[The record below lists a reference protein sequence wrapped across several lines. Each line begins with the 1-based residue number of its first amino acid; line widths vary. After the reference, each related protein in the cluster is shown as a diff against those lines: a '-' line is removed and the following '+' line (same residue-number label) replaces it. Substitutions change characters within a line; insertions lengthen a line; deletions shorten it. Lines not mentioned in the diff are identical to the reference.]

1 MTDLFQ
7 PEIPLTVDAKN
18 SPPPSLEP
26 MPCDP
31 WVASSTVHKAIRRG
45 EAETAERAILTL
57 IRHRGTGIF
66 RRLMVIAYE
75 DIGIGA
81 PDLLVTLTRL
91 CTDVRLRRQYGDT
104 PTVARWMVRAMAAAP
119 KERSSDYLI
128 CSAVHR
134 PDWECHRETVGALSA
149 RDRIAVATDDDAPL
163 ALRATA
169 SWFASGVEAGTEKRI
184 GGGDMSGLMTA
195 YIDAGLPE
203 AMGRAVQAAART
215 TREPIVLMLPPLL
228 HELGRGL
235 SEPTSRSVPVPP
247 TLFVDGV
254 PTYALDKHTRAGRQA
269 IVTFARENQDVRSV
283 LERHVPEFR
292 HRDAAHLAAFY
303 TDAMPVAYRFEWDQV
318 DELETL
324 GRETDL
330 LWAGIPVE
338 GMADILATFR
348 SNLDHLNEARARL
361 LQPARRVGEGR

>member
-7 PEIPLTVDAKN
+7 PEIPLTDDAKN
-18 SPPPSLEP
+18 SPLPSLRP
-26 MPCDP
+26 LPCDA
-31 WVASSTVHKAIRRG
+31 WIASSTVHKAIRRG
-45 EAETAERAILTL
+45 DFETAERAILTL
-57 IRHRGTGIF
+57 IRHRGTGVF
-66 RRLMVIAYE
+66 RRLMVIAFE

-91 CTDVRLRRQYGDT
+91 CTDARLRRQHGDT

-134 PDWECHRETVGALSA
+134 PDWECHRETVGALSI
-149 RDRIAVATDDDAPL
+149 RDRITVATDDDAPL

-184 GGGDMSGLMTA
+184 GGGDLIGLMTA

-203 AMGRAVQAAART
+203 ATGLAIQAAARA

-228 HELGRGL
+228 QELRRSR

-247 TLFVDGV
+247 TLFVNGV

-269 IVTFARENQDVRSV
+269 IVTFARENQDVRSA

-292 HRDAAHLAAFY
+292 HRDAAYLAAFY
-303 TDAMPVAYRFEWDQV
+303 TDAMPVTHRFEWDQV

-330 LWAGIPVE
+330 LWAGIPAT
-338 GMADILATFR
+338 GMADILAAFQ
-348 SNLDHLNEARARL
+348 SNLDHLNEVRAGILGSSSDKGNAR
-361 LQPARRVGEGR
+361 

>member
-1 MTDLFQ
+1 MTNLFEYDG
-7 PEIPLTVDAKN
+7 PPDDIEMG
-18 SPPPSLEP
+18 SPPLIEP
-26 MPCDP
+26 LSCDP
-31 WVASSTVHKAIRRG
+31 WVASSAVHKAIRRG
-45 EAETAERAILTL
+45 DAETAERAVLTL
-57 IRHRGTGIF
+57 IGHRGTGVF
-66 RRLMVIAYE
+66 RRLMVIAFE

-91 CTDVRLRRQYGDT
+91 CTDARLRRRYGDT
-104 PTVARWMVRAMAAAP
+104 PTVTCSMVRAMAAAP

-134 PDWECHRETVGALSA
+134 PDWECHRETVGALSI
-149 RDRIAVATDDDAPL
+149 RDRIALATDAEQPL

-184 GGGDMSGLMTA
+184 GGGDLTGLMTA

-203 AMGRAVQAAART
+203 AAGLAIQAAARA

-228 HELGRGL
+228 QELRRGR

-247 TLFVDGV
+247 TLFVNGV

-269 IVTFARENQDVRSV
+269 IVTFARENQDVRSA

-292 HRDAAHLAAFY
+292 HRDAAYLAAFY
-303 TDAMPVAYRFEWDQV
+303 TDAMPVTHRFEWDQV
-318 DELETL
+318 DELGTL

-330 LWAGIPVE
+330 LWAGIPAT
-338 GMADILATFR
+338 GMADILAAFR
-348 SNLDHLNEARARL
+348 SNLAHLNEVRARL
-361 LQPARRVGEGR
+361 LQPARRAREGR

>member
-1 MTDLFQ
+1 MTDPFEYDG
-7 PEIPLTVDAKN
+7 PPDETGTG
-18 SPPPSLEP
+18 SPPLMEP
-26 MPCDP
+26 LSCDA
-31 WVASSTVHKAIRRG
+31 WIASSTVHKAIRRG
-45 EAETAERAILTL
+45 DFETAERAVLTL

-81 PDLLVTLTRL
+81 PDLLVTLTQL
-91 CTDVRLRRQYGDT
+91 CTDARLRRQYGDT
-104 PTVARWMVRAMAAAP
+104 PTVARWIVRAMAAAP

-134 PDWECHRETVGALSA
+134 PDWECHREIVGALSA
-149 RDRIAVATDDDAPL
+149 RDRITVATDADAPFE
-163 ALRATA
+163 LRATA

-184 GGGDMSGLMTA
+184 GGGDLTGLMAA
-195 YIDAGLPE
+195 YINAGLPE
-203 AMGRAVQAAART
+203 ATGLAIQAAARA

-228 HELGRGL
+228 QELRRSR

-247 TLFVDGV
+247 TLFVNGV

-269 IVTFARENQDVRSV
+269 IVTFARENQDVRSA

-303 TDAMPVAYRFEWDQV
+303 TDAMPVTHRFEWDQV

-324 GRETDL
+324 GQETDL
-330 LWAGIPVE
+330 LWAGIPAT
-338 GMADILATFR
+338 GMADILAAFR
-348 SNLDHLNEARARL
+348 SNLDHLNAVRARL
-361 LQPARRVGEGR
+361 LGSSSDKGNAR

>member
-1 MTDLFQ
+1 MTDPFEYDG
-7 PEIPLTVDAKN
+7 PPDDAETG
-18 SPPPSLEP
+18 SPPLMEP
-26 MPCDP
+26 LFCDA
-31 WVASSTVHKAIRRG
+31 WIASSTVHKAIRRG
-45 EAETAERAILTL
+45 DAETAERAILTL

-75 DIGIGA
+75 DIGIAA
-81 PDLLVTLTRL
+81 PDLLVTLTQL
-91 CTDVRLRRQYGDT
+91 CTDARLRRQYGDT
-104 PTVARWMVRAMAAAP
+104 PTVARWIVRAMAAAP

-134 PDWECHRETVGALSA
+134 PDWECHREAVGALSI
-149 RDRIAVATDDDAPL
+149 RERIAVATDAEQPL

-184 GGGDMSGLMTA
+184 GGGDLTGLMTA
-195 YIDAGLPE
+195 YINAGLPE
-203 AMGRAVQAAART
+203 PMGLAIQAAARA

-228 HELGRGL
+228 QELRRSGN
-235 SEPTSRSVPVPP
+235 EPTSRSVTVPP
-247 TLFVDGV
+247 TLFVNGV

-269 IVTFARENQDVRSV
+269 IVTFARENQDVRSA

-292 HRDAAHLAAFY
+292 HRDAAYLAAFY
-303 TDAMPVAYRFEWDQV
+303 TDAMPVANRFEWDQV

-324 GRETDL
+324 GRVTDL

-338 GMADILATFR
+338 GMVDILAAFQ
-348 SNLDHLNEARARL
+348 SNLDHLNEVRARL
-361 LQPARRVGEGR
+361 LQPSRRVGESR

>member
-1 MTDLFQ
+1 MTSLFEYDG
-7 PEIPLTVDAKN
+7 PPDDAETGPL
-18 SPPPSLEP
+18 PLIEP
-26 MPCDP
+26 LSCDP
-31 WVASSTVHKAIRRG
+31 WVASSAVHKAIRRSDT
-45 EAETAERAILTL
+45 ETAERAILTL

-75 DIGIGA
+75 DIGIAA
-81 PDLLVTLTRL
+81 PDLLVSITRL

-134 PDWECHRETVGALSA
+134 PDWECHRETVGALSV
-149 RDRIAVATDDDAPL
+149 RDRIAVATDAEQPL
-163 ALRATA
+163 PVRAVA
-169 SWFASGVEAGTEKRI
+169 AWFASGVEAGTEKRI
-184 GGGDMSGLMTA
+184 GGGDLTGLMTA
-195 YIDAGLPE
+195 YINAGLPE
-203 AMGRAVQAAART
+203 ATGLAIQAAARA

-228 HELGRGL
+228 QELRRSR

-247 TLFVDGV
+247 TLFVNGV

-269 IVTFARENQDVRSV
+269 IVTFARENQDVRSA

-292 HRDAAHLAAFY
+292 HRDAAYLAAFY
-303 TDAMPVAYRFEWDQV
+303 TDAMPVANRFEWDQV

-324 GRETDL
+324 GQETDL
-330 LWAGIPVE
+330 LWAGIPAT
-338 GMADILATFR
+338 GMADVLDAFR
-348 SNLDHLNEARARL
+348 SNLGHLNTIRAGL
-361 LQPARRVGEGR
+361 LGTSSAKENTR